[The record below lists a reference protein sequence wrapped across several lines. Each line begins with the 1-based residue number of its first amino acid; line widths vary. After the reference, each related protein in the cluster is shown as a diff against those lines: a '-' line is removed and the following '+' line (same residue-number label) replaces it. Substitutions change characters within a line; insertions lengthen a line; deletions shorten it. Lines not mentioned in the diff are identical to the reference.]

1 MATLVV
7 ENEKFY
13 QPRIVERKDFTED
26 LWSIRLDVGS
36 EFSYKA
42 GQYATLGVV
51 TPAKHSERAYS
62 IVSSPYEKQVE
73 FFIER
78 VPHGELTPLL
88 YELHVG
94 DTLTCR
100 KAAKGRFTLDT
111 DKGRSNHLLLCTVTG
126 VAPFVSYV
134 RTLLREQRDGRFAGD
149 QKLFLIEGASHSSEF
164 GYAEELERAAADAP
178 WLKYVA
184 TVSRPWED
192 SAWKGEMGRV
202 DDLVRKYSDLW
213 GLRPETTSVYLCG
226 HPHMVEHSKDILH
239 RAGWTKD
246 HVKEEKFFIPTKEVS

>member
-1 MATLVV
+1 MATAAI
-7 ENEKFY
+7 EKFHHA
-13 QPRIVERKDFTED
+13 RIVERKDFTED
-26 LWSIRLDVGS
+26 LWSIRVEVGA
-36 EFSYKA
+36 EYPYQP

-51 TPAKHSERAYS
+51 TPSKHSERAYS

-78 VPHGELTPLL
+78 VPNGELTPLL
-88 YELHVG
+88 YNLRVG

-111 DKGRSNHLLLCTVTG
+111 TSRRSNHLLLCTVTG

-134 RTLLREQRDGRFAGD
+134 RTLLQDQKEGRFSGE
-149 QKLFLIEGASHSSEF
+149 QKLFLIEGASQSPEF
-164 GYAEELERAAADAP
+164 GYAAEMQRAASDAP
-178 WLKYVA
+178 WLNYIP
-184 TVSRPWED
+184 TVSRPWND
-192 SAWKGEMGRV
+192 AAWKGETGRV
-202 DDLVRKYSDLW
+202 DDLVRKYTDLW
-213 GLRPETTSVYLCG
+213 GLRSETTSVYLCG

-246 HVKEEKFFIPTKEVS
+246 QVKEEKFFIPAKEKEGD